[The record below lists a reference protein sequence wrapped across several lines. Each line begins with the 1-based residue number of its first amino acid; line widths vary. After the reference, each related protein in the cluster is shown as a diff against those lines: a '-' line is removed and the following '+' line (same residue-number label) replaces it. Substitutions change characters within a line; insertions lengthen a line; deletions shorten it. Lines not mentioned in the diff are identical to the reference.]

1 LHEPLFEADS
11 TPRLAAL
18 ALPACRADFFL
29 GAARDSSGALELPRQ
44 ERHRAFDARHVDDNS
59 RLNPTEVAEV
69 WPIPSDVAQAERD
82 IVSLIARA
90 RRDKLPISIAGA
102 RHSMGGHTIAPGGI
116 MLDMLPFHQMQ
127 LDATTIPTSFF
138 RTSFI

>member
-1 LHEPLFEADS
+1 MSPFSKPIPRRVWLLSLFLLAVPISFLARPAIHLVRWSFRDKIDIVPL
-11 TPRLAAL
+11 TP
-18 ALPACRADFFL
+18 
-29 GAARDSSGALELPRQ
+29 GI
-44 ERHRAFDARHVDDNS
+44 VDDNS
-59 RLNPTEVAEV
+59 RLNQTKVAEV

-102 RHSMGGHTIAPGGI
+102 RHSMGGHTIAPSGI